1 MHCPIFLLKLSL
13 EGYGCK
19 TKCNYKTKNPWEG
32 LKTHFPDSTLLVQG
46 QGRGGRQ
53 WWASVCILAM
63 DAECTC
69 GVGMEM
75 TFHVCTK
82 NWKKS
87 SEKNFHYEIKENSCI
102 KVQRG
107 KATEQ
112 GWILINSGWCKA
124 ERVTPLGLEWNKRD
138 RVSNKIKLKLLLSS
152 TCSLQEFDQW
162 LHSCFLIF

>member
-1 MHCPIFLLKLSL
+1 MVIKQSVIIRQRIHGKVWKPTFQTALYWLRSR
-13 EGYGCK
+13 EGV
-19 TKCNYKTKNPWEG
+19 EG
-32 LKTHFPDSTLLVQG
+32 NDGH
-46 QGRGGRQ
+46 Q
-53 WWASVCILAM
+53 WIQSAHVVLGWRWLFMLAQKI
-63 DAECTC
+63 E
-69 GVGMEM
+69 
-75 TFHVCTK
+75 
-82 NWKKS
+82 KS